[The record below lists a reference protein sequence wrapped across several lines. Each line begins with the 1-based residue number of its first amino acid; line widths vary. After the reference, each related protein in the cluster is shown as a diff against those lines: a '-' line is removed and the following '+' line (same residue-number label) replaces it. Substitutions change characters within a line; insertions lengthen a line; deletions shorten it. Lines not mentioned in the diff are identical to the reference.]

1 MPRLSFINEDRSHN
15 VMLSVGSNQLADHST
30 DTTFKRNTEYSGLN
44 ANLNYGF
51 SLDKLFLSADFGVSY
66 FSLTNIGGTTDNLG
80 FTAGVS
86 KGFLKNKLTS
96 NLSANY
102 NLSKDNN
109 AMSFSASARMKP
121 AKHHRIGLTA
131 YQALSQDNT
140 AVNRNFS
147 EFRGTLD
154 YTYTF

>member
-1 MPRLSFINEDRSHN
+1 M
-15 VMLSVGSNQLADHST
+15 ADHST

-51 SLDKLFLSADFGVSY
+51 SLDKQFLSADFGVSY

-102 NLSKDNN
+102 NLSKETN

-121 AKHHRIGLTA
+121 SKHHRIGLTA

-140 AVNRNFS
+140 AANRNFS